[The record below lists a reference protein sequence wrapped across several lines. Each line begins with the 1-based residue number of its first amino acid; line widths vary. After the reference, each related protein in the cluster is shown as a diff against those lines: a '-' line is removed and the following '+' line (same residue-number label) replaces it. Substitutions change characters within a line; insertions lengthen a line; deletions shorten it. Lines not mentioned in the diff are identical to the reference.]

1 MLKKLIKQFFV
12 RRLGVPNQ
20 TSSLSLLQKQGFT
33 PKTVFDV
40 GAYKGDFAELA
51 KSIWPETEVHCFE
64 PLKEKAIDIGN
75 RFKTVGKVHVHNVLL
90 GEEDD
95 KTVVFNK
102 AETAS
107 SVLVEH
113 ETNDFEKEEKTMV
126 SLDTLINE
134 SNLPHPDFLK
144 LDTQGYEYQ
153 ILSGAETSLQNIE
166 VILAELNHIDIHQ
179 NVILAEEVI
188 SLLFSKGFV
197 IFDIAE
203 MHRRPLDQALWQTDF
218 IFVKKNSSLR
228 NSKSWS

>member
-1 MLKKLIKQFFV
+1 M
-12 RRLGVPNQ
+12 
-20 TSSLSLLQKQGFT
+20 
-33 PKTVFDV
+33 
-40 GAYKGDFAELA
+40 
-51 KSIWPETEVHCFE
+51 
-64 PLKEKAIDIGN
+64 
-75 RFKTVGKVHVHNVLL
+75 HVHNVLL